1 MVRYFKIMTRH
12 FLNLRA
18 TQYCVSAGIAVTLR
32 LAAAFLLVLGGMA
45 AAAPADEFGG
55 LFRKLAD
62 VPLGEKTSRF
72 DYESIDPMSGRLAV
86 AKMGSGKLLVFDA
99 RDQKLVAE
107 LDGFPKATGVLMVP
121 ELRKIYVSVPGA
133 GVGASLSVALGMAG
147 LSKGSGAISILDIA
161 SLKEIARLPGG
172 VFPDGIAY
180 APRERR
186 VFVSDEMGGALTVID
201 ADSDK
206 LVGHIDTKGEVG
218 NVQYDPITRRI
229 YVPVQ
234 SRNEL
239 AVIDPVRLAV
249 VARYRLPGAR
259 HPHGLRIA
267 QGAAIGYIACDENDR
282 LLVVDLASGKVTG
295 DLPLGHDPDVLAAD
309 DGLKRLYVASES
321 GMLSVFDVADPAKP
335 KKLGDVMVAPNAHSV
350 AADPLTHHLFL
361 PLKDLNGKAAMRVL
375 APVAN

>member
-1 MVRYFKIMTRH
+1 M
-12 FLNLRA
+12 N
-18 TQYCVSAGIAVTLR
+18 SAA
-32 LAAAFLLVLGGMA
+32 
-45 AAAPADEFGG
+45 

-72 DYESIDPMSGRLAV
+72 DYESIDPMSGRLAI

-107 LDGFPKATGVLMVP
+107 LDGFPKATGVLVVP

-206 LVGHIDTKGEVG
+206 LVGRIDTKGEVG
-218 NVQYDPITRRI
+218 NVQYDPDHPPRLCAGPVAQRTGGDRSRAAWLWWPAIRCPARAIRMACASRRARPSAMSPATRM
-229 YVPVQ
+229 
-234 SRNEL
+234 
-239 AVIDPVRLAV
+239 
-249 VARYRLPGAR
+249 
-259 HPHGLRIA
+259 
-267 QGAAIGYIACDENDR
+267 IACWW
-282 LLVVDLASGKVTG
+282 SIS
-295 DLPLGHDPDVLAAD
+295 PAA
-309 DGLKRLYVASES
+309 R
-321 GMLSVFDVADPAKP
+321 
-335 KKLGDVMVAPNAHSV
+335 
-350 AADPLTHHLFL
+350 
-361 PLKDLNGKAAMRVL
+361 
-375 APVAN
+375 